1 MQEGTMPD
9 PLKVGDVYSSTRRW
23 ALGPDRRLATWVLV
37 LSGIVVGL
45 VLGEASIR
53 LFLDN
58 RYHVWP
64 PGLRQVFTP
73 SPTVMPGITG
83 PSRYVINQDGFRGDS
98 LPHDDTTYKIL
109 AIGGSTTECVYLDE
123 TETWPY
129 LLQQS
134 LSTMSKVW
142 VGNAGRSGLNT
153 KNHIVQLAHL
163 SKYRSLDAIIM
174 LLGVNDFMQRLA
186 KGADYQPFLG
196 VDALPQS
203 DYEILMS
210 QTFFTWPGADNREP
224 FFKRLAVYRLS
235 RELRYRYQRT
245 TPRRLVQDVDGAV
258 YEVWRANRRQA
269 SSITSRLP
277 DLSSALE
284 EYRRN
289 IKTLV
294 RIAAQRRLRL
304 ILATQPYLW
313 RSDLNEHDQ
322 ALLWLGGVGRYQEE
336 PGHEY
341 YSIDALAEGMDQYN
355 RQLLALCRTER
366 LECIDLE
373 KETPK
378 ETTMFFD
385 DVHFTEE
392 GSRHVAKVISSYLVS
407 RSPFRRAA

>member
-1 MQEGTMPD
+1 MSD
-9 PLKVGDVYSSTRRW
+9 PLGRGDVYASSR
-23 ALGPDRRLATWVLV
+23 GKSIEPHRRLGTCVLV
-37 LSGIVVGL
+37 LCGIVMGL
-45 VLGEASIR
+45 ILGEALVR
-53 LFLDN
+53 LFLDD

-83 PSRYVINQDGFRGDS
+83 PSRYVINQDGWRGDL

-129 LLQQS
+129 ILQQS
-134 LSTMSKVW
+134 LSTTSKVW

-153 KNHIVQLAHL
+153 RNHIVQLAHL
-163 SKYRSLDAIIM
+163 SKSRSLDAIIM

-196 VDALPQS
+196 VDALPRS

-224 FFKRLAVYRLS
+224 FFKRTAVYRLS

-245 TPRRLVQDVDGAV
+245 TPRRLVQDVDGSV
-258 YEVWRANRRQA
+258 YEVWRAHRRQA
-269 SSITSRLP
+269 STITSRLP
-277 DLSSALE
+277 DLSSALD
-284 EYRRN
+284 EYRQN
-289 IKTLV
+289 INTLV

-304 ILATQPYLW
+304 VLATQPYLW
-313 RSDLNEHDQ
+313 RHDLNEREQ

-341 YSIDALAEGMDQYN
+341 YSIDALADGMDRYN
-355 RQLLALCRTER
+355 RQLLALCRAEG

-373 KETPK
+373 KEMPK

-392 GSRHVAKVISSYLVS
+392 GSRHVAQVISGYLIS
-407 RSPFRRAA
+407 RPPFRKGA